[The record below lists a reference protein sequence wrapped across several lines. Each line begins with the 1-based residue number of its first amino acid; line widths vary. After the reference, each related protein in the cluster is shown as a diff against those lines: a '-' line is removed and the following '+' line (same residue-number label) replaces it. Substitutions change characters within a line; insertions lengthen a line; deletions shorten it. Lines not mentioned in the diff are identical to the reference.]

1 MITSTKQI
9 FKSATASRL
18 IMASES
24 TRQFTTQA
32 KAPKKEGDISSV
44 FVSLSGATPTP
55 LPERFTELKRV
66 LIHGNEDRVL
76 ASWQRLLKQLAHE
89 NELVALHGPNII
101 PQIDYADLSK
111 PSKEFLS
118 HVKKRGVAVVR
129 GVVP

>member
-24 TRQFTTQA
+24 IRQFTTQA

-66 LIHGNEDRVL
+66 LIHGNEDPV
-76 ASWQRLLKQLAHE
+76 
-89 NELVALHGPNII
+89 
-101 PQIDYADLSK
+101 
-111 PSKEFLS
+111 
-118 HVKKRGVAVVR
+118 
-129 GVVP
+129 